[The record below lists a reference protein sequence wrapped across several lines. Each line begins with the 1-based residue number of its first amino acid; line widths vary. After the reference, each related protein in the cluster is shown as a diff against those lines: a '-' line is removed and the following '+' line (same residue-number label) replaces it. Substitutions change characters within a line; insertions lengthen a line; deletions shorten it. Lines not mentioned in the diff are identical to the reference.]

1 MSAGILVLYGMAAI
15 LVAAALARRDGT
27 FRRGIRRALEQFL
40 ILAPRMFCALIAAGF
55 VAKLIPGAFIA
66 RFLGDEAGLTAVVIA
81 AATGIIIP
89 AGPAI
94 AFSIGAVFANAGA
107 SVPALIAFITSWSI
121 FAAHRIFIYE
131 IPLLGMSFL
140 RLRLAS
146 VAATPVLAGVIAILL
161 GWFATLPLG
170 SGP

>member
-1 MSAGILVLYGMAAI
+1 MSVGILVLYSMAG
-15 LVAAALARRDGT
+15 LLTLAALARKDDT
-27 FRRGIRRALEQFL
+27 FRRGVRRAVEQFL

-55 VAKLIPGAFIA
+55 VAKLIPSEIIA
-66 RFLGDEAGLTAVVIA
+66 RYLGSEAGMTAVLIG
-81 AATGIIIP
+81 AATGIAVP

-94 AFSIGAVFANAGA
+94 AFSISAVFAHAGA

-140 RLRLAS
+140 RLRLVS
-146 VAATPVLAGVIAILL
+146 VAATPVLAGLIAIFI

-170 SGP
+170 SVP